1 MKKRLKIT
9 IEVDTEDPS
18 AKEWETMEDYIA
30 TEMDGA
36 IYFKNREDA
45 ELALATIKNEIEA
58 REKGKVL

>member
-30 TEMDGA
+30 
-36 IYFKNREDA
+36 
-45 ELALATIKNEIEA
+45 NEIDEA
-58 REKGKVL
+58 LYYVGSRSERNYSVMQKVRPLKSVCEP

>member
-18 AKEWETMEDYIA
+18 VKEWETMEDYIA

-36 IYFKNREDA
+36 QY
-45 ELALATIKNEIEA
+45 
-58 REKGKVL
+58 